1 MNQQQLEKTMVIYK
15 ITNII
20 NNKIYIGQDK
30 NNRVNYLGSGDLI
43 KLSIKKYGKE
53 NFTKEILRICES
65 QDELNYY
72 EKHYIS
78 SYNSTDKTVGYNISF
93 GGTNGTM
100 FNRQHSYETKQ
111 KMSVSHLG
119 KEKSD
124 KHKEN
129 ISKSLTG
136 KKMSDETKQKMSNSN
151 LYIGKQKGGLSEET
165 KLKISKSKT
174 GKKMTDE
181 VKKKMS
187 ESRIGVNNGFYG
199 KKHSE
204 AFMKTKRKSITQ
216 LTLDDEPIK
225 KWESISDAGKNLGIP
240 ISNICFVLKGKYK
253 TAGGYKFKYIDE

>member
-1 MNQQQLEKTMVIYK
+1 MVIYK
-15 ITNII
+15 TTNII

-30 NNRVNYLGSGDLI
+30 NNKPNYLGSGDLI
-43 KLSIKKYGKE
+43 KLSIQKYGKE
-53 NFTKEILRICES
+53 NFTKEILQICES
-65 QDELNYY
+65 QGELNYY

-78 SYNSTDKTVGYNISF
+78 LYNSTDKTVGYNISF

-100 FNRQHSYETKQ
+100 FNRQHTNETKQ
-111 KMSVSHLG
+111 KMSISHLG

-124 KHKEN
+124 EHKEN

-151 LYIGKQKGGLSEET
+151 LYKGKKKGGLSEET

-174 GKKMTDE
+174 GKKMNNET
-181 VKKKMS
+181 KQKMS

-204 AFMKTKRKSITQ
+204 TFMRIKRKSIIQ
-216 LTLDDEPIK
+216 LTLDNEPIK
-225 KWESISDAGKNLGIP
+225 EWESISNAGKILGIP
-240 ISNICFVLKGKYK
+240 ISNICCVLKEKYK
-253 TAGGYKFKYIDE
+253 TAGGYKFKYKNE

>member
-1 MNQQQLEKTMVIYK
+1 MVIYK

-30 NNRVNYLGSGDLI
+30 NNKPYYLGSGDLI

-53 NFTKEILRICES
+53 NFKKEILQICES

-72 EKHYIS
+72 ERYYIS
-78 SYNSTDKTVGYNISF
+78 LYDSTNKIIGYNISF

-100 FNRQHSYETKQ
+100 FNRQHSEETKN
-111 KMSVSHLG
+111 KISLSHLG

-124 KHKEN
+124 EHKEN
-129 ISKSLTG
+129 FLKSLTG
-136 KKMSDETKQKMSNSN
+136 KKISDETKQKMSNSN
-151 LYIGKQKGGLSEET
+151 LYKGKKKGNLSEET

-174 GKKMTDE
+174 GKKMSDE

-187 ESRIGVNNGFYG
+187 ETRVGVNNGFYG

-204 AFMKTKRKSITQ
+204 TFMKKKRKSIIQ
-216 LTLDDEPIK
+216 LTLNNELIK
-225 KWESISDAGKNLGIP
+225 EWESITDAGNNLGIP
-240 ISNICFVLKGKYK
+240 ISNICCVLRGKYK
-253 TAGGYKFKYIDE
+253 TAGGYKFKYKDE